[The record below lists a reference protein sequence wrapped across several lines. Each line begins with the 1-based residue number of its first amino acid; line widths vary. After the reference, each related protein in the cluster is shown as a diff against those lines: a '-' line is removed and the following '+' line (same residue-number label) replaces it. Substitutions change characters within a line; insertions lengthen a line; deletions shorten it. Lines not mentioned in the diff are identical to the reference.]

1 MDRGD
6 PVMGVFAAIW
16 GGFSSFFS
24 IWQVCILQISPF
36 FLAFILGLYL
46 MANSQVADP
55 RIRKWV
61 FFPYLAY
68 VAGFI
73 LFYSLLIASGLPI
86 GRTLTYNIGDLRV
99 VSGIVILCVSLYLI
113 FADRI
118 TMLRKTGH
126 IGLMIVASMLIGAA
140 FAIIYSPCITPTL
153 SEIMGM
159 AARPE
164 TAVTGWLLALIY
176 GLGLSL
182 AFGVAG
188 IGMILLLRRVELV
201 RVKARLIKD
210 ICGVIVFVPG
220 LLNITGLMVYYKAFF
235 LGLLV

>member
-6 PVMGVFAAIW
+6 PVMGVFEALW

-24 IWQVCILQISPF
+24 IWQICILQISPF

-46 MANSQVADP
+46 VANSQVADLH
-55 RIRKWV
+55 ISKWV
-61 FFPYLAY
+61 IFPYIAY
-68 VAGFI
+68 MAGFVV
-73 LFYSLLIASGLPI
+73 FYSLLIASGRGI
-86 GRTLTYNIGDLRV
+86 GRTLVYNISDLRV
-99 VSGIVILCVSLYLI
+99 VSGIVILFVSLYLI

-118 TMLRKTGH
+118 AFLRKIHH
-126 IGLMIVASMLIGAA
+126 IGLLVTASLLIGIT

-159 AARPE
+159 AAQPK
-164 TAVTGWLLALIY
+164 TVSAGWFLAFFY

-201 RVKARLIKD
+201 MAKARLIKD
-210 ICGVIVFVPG
+210 ICGAIVLVPA